1 MKKIPTLFTRVFEN
15 HKIVGITNEFLRPE
29 FEELLKV
36 ATPTIKWDGSCC
48 AIINGIFYKRYDA
61 KKGKPV
67 PEGAIKCQ
75 EEPDPETGH
84 LPCWV
89 KVDPENKSDKW
100 FIGAYHNAFNEW
112 IDPCVDRCDAALPDG
127 TYEAIGPHFQG
138 NPYSL
143 EKDILVAH
151 GKDEAK
157 WDDTPLNSF
166 NNIRAYLNLHNVEG
180 LVYWYDGNPVFKIK
194 RTDFGYAWPNKK

>member
-1 MKKIPTLFTRVFEN
+1 MKKIPTLFTRIFED
-15 HKIVGITNEFLRPE
+15 HKLTGITSEFLYEE
-29 FEELLKV
+29 FADILKV

-48 AIINGIFYKRYDA
+48 AFIDGTFYKRYDA

-89 KVDPENKSDKW
+89 KVDPENKADKW
-100 FIGAYHNAFNEW
+100 FVEAYNSDSYWA
-112 IDPCVDRCDAALPDG
+112 DG

-138 NPYSL
+138 NPYGL
-143 EKDILVAH
+143 EKDILVPH
-151 GKDEAK
+151 GKDEAV

-166 NNIRAYLNLHNVEG
+166 NNIRAYLNMHDVEG
-180 LVYWYDGNPVFKIK
+180 LVYWYEGRPVFKIK
-194 RTDFGYAWPNKK
+194 RTDFGYPWPVRK

>member
-1 MKKIPTLFTRVFEN
+1 MQKIPTLFIRTFEN
-15 HKIVGITNEFLRPE
+15 HKLTGVTSEFLYKE
-29 FEELLKV
+29 FEDILKV

-48 AIINGIFYKRYDA
+48 AIIGGEFYKRYDA

-75 EEPDPETGH
+75 DDPDPVTGH

-89 KVDPENKSDKW
+89 KVDPNNKADKW
-100 FIGAYHNAFNEW
+100 FMAAYNSDSYWA
-112 IDPCVDRCDAALPDG
+112 DG

-138 NPYSL
+138 NPYDL
-143 EKDILVAH
+143 EKDILVPH
-151 GKDEAK
+151 GKDEAV

-166 NNIRAYLNLHNVEG
+166 NNIRAYLNMHDVEG
-180 LVYWYDGNPVFKIK
+180 LVYWYEGRPVFKIK
-194 RTDFGYAWPNKK
+194 RTDFGYSWPIKKQ